1 MRQFLRAKIHRAT
14 VTEANLEYIGS
25 VTIDSELMERVDIA
39 PYERVLIVDNTNGSR
54 LETYA
59 IPGPAGSGV
68 VCINGAAA
76 HLVREGDQVILMA
89 FGYGDQPEAPKQ
101 ILVDDEN
108 RFVREIE
115 THERGVIG
123 AASAA
128 R

>member
-14 VTEANLEYIGS
+14 VTEADLDYMGS
-25 VTIDSELMERVDIA
+25 VTLDSELMERVDIA
-39 PYERVLIVDNTNGSR
+39 PYEKVLIVDNTNGAR

-76 HLVREGDQVILMA
+76 HLVRKGDQVILMA
-89 FGYGDQPEAPKQ
+89 FGIGEEAGTPKQ
-101 ILVDDEN
+101 ILVDEQN
-108 RFVREIE
+108 RYVRDIALE
-115 THERGVIG
+115 ERGVIELQP
-123 AASAA
+123 

>member
-14 VTEANLEYIGS
+14 VTEADLDYMGS
-25 VTIDSELMERVDIA
+25 VTLDSELMERVDLA
-39 PYERVLIVDNTNGSR
+39 PYEKVLIVDNTNGAR

-76 HLVREGDQVILMA
+76 HLVKKGDQVILMA
-89 FGYGDQPEAPKQ
+89 FGIGEEAGTPKQ
-101 ILVDDEN
+101 ILVDEQN
-108 RFVREIE
+108 RYVRDIALE
-115 THERGVIG
+115 ERGVIELQP
-123 AASAA
+123 